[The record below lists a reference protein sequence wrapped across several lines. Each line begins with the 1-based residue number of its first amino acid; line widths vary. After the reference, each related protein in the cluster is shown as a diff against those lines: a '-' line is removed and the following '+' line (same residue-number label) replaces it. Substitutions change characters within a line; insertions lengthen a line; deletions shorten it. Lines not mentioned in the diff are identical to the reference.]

1 MQECDCTITVL
12 GSNQTDAGLAA
23 VAAPLARVAFTA
35 PALASGLTF
44 LPGATVTLSNAPRIQ
59 ATYRPPIFGFRVFI
73 ASCAGLPEAL
83 ACPAVPPAA
92 IAHSN
97 RFCANGH
104 VHNLIA
110 ANAVF
115 YENANG
121 CLISRKANLGR
132 KAMSCRLL
140 ERLHARK
147 LLPP

>member
-1 MQECDCTITVL
+1 
-12 GSNQTDAGLAA
+12 
-23 VAAPLARVAFTA
+23 
-35 PALASGLTF
+35 LT
-44 LPGATVTLSNAPRIQ
+44 GATVTLSNAPRIQ

-73 ASCAGLPEAL
+73 ASCAVLPKAL
-83 ACPAVPPAA
+83 ACPAVPPAEV
-92 IAHSN
+92 AHSN
-97 RFCANGH
+97 RFCGNGH